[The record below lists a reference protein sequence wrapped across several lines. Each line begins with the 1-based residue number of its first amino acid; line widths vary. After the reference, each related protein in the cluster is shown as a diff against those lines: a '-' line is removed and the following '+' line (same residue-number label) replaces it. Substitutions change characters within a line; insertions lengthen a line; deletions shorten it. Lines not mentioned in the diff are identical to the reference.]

1 MRRLV
6 LIGIISILFLTEIV
20 LANSFVGYKKNV
32 VSIKISANM
41 ASKINPSLFRKGLT
55 GVSGVDALNARLGVV
70 AVKPFFKISSKFLS
84 RSTQELTH
92 WLLIYFPKEIDPV
105 DVSAQYK
112 ALSAVISADAIAIHK
127 VFKTPNDPRYGDQWH
142 INRSNDADIDAP
154 EAWDVATGDASII
167 VAVLDTGMEWWHEDL
182 AGSQADKTD
191 RTTIKGNVWIN
202 EDELANTDSSVD
214 EDGNGYPDDWVGW
227 DFVTGNPQLLNLGD
241 DYDVADND
249 PSDGEGHGTHCA
261 GNVGA
266 LNNNGVGV
274 CSAAGGWGVDAD
286 GNGNGVKVMGLRIGW
301 SDFPAGRVS
310 MEFAA
315 QAFVYAAENGAK
327 IASCSWGSSEND
339 ALRDAVNTFLYGTTS
354 PGANDPKIRLIFV
367 AAGNDGNENQN
378 YLTGRDD
385 VISVAA
391 TTNSD
396 NAASFTNYG
405 TWINISAPGDNI
417 LSTYKGN
424 DYSSISGTSM
434 ATPIAASVA
443 ALIWSYDPSLTA
455 EQVEDYL
462 YQGAEDIDA
471 HLDAKYVG
479 KMGAGRVSASGSL
492 ALVNP
497 NHAPVALADTSSL
510 AEDDSSRIAVL
521 TNDSDS
527 DGDTLSFRIIVNP
540 LNGTATQKGDTI
552 VYKPNANFNGDDSLQ
567 YELSDSRGGLDTAI
581 VRITVTAVNDAPQ
594 IVGLPD
600 DLVLEENA
608 CTSLRMADYAQDVDT
623 PYSQL
628 TWSFSVS
635 DPAAISYSYSE
646 TSDSLEICSLGI
658 VGDYYLYVTLT
669 DDQNASDQDTI
680 AIHVDKASAIAQIR
694 QGVPKQFDLQPNY
707 PNPFNPTT
715 SIRYALPRAAH
726 VSIEVFNVT
735 GQRIATLVDQYQQ
748 AGFYRVTFRASR
760 LSSGIYFYKM
770 HAGRFTKILKMTI
783 LK

>member
-1 MRRLV
+1 MRRFV
-6 LIGIISILFLTEIV
+6 LITIILFLFLAELV

-32 VSIKISANM
+32 VSIKISADR
-41 ASKINPSLFRKGLT
+41 AHQIDPSLFRKGLT
-55 GVSGVDALNARLGVV
+55 GVSGVDALNARLGV
-70 AVKPFFKISSKFLS
+70 AYVKSFFKISPKFLN
-84 RSTQELTH
+84 RNTQELTH
-92 WLLIYFPKEIDPV
+92 WLLLYFPQEIDPV
-105 DVSAQYK
+105 DISEQYK
-112 ALSAVISADAIAIHK
+112 ALSDVISADPIAIHT
-127 VFKTPNDPRYGDQWH
+127 VYKTPDDARYGDQWH
-142 INRSNDADIDAP
+142 INQSNDADIDAP
-154 EAWDVATGDASII
+154 EAWDVATGDTSII
-167 VAVLDTGMEWWHEDL
+167 VAVLDTGIEWWHEDL
-182 AGSQADKTD
+182 AGAQADKTD
-191 RTTIKGNVWIN
+191 RTSIKGNIWIN
-202 EDELANTDSSVD
+202 EDELSDTDSNVD
-214 EDGNGYPDDWVGW
+214 EDGNGYADDWVGW

-249 PSDGEGHGTHCA
+249 PSDGEGHGTHCG

-266 LNNNGVGV
+266 INNNGIGV
-274 CSAAGGWGVDAD
+274 CSAAGGWGTDAA
-286 GNGNGVKVMGLRIGW
+286 GNGNGVKVMALRIGW
-301 SDFPAGRVS
+301 SDFPSGRVS
-310 MEFAA
+310 MDFAA
-315 QAFVYAAENGAK
+315 QAFIYAAENGAK

-367 AAGNDGNENQN
+367 AAGNDGSENQN
-378 YLTGRDD
+378 FLNSRDD

-405 TWINISAPGDNI
+405 TWIDISAPGDNI
-417 LSTYKGN
+417 LSTYKGGS
-424 DYSSISGTSM
+424 YSSLSGTSM

-462 YQGAEDIDA
+462 YQGAENIDD

-492 ALVNP
+492 SLINP
-497 NHAPVALADTSSL
+497 NHAPVAVADTSTL

-521 TNDSDS
+521 DNDSDS

-540 LNGTATQKGDTI
+540 LNGTATLSGDTI
-552 VYKPNANFNGDDSLQ
+552 VYKPNADFYGKDSLQ

-581 VRITVTAVNDAPQ
+581 VRITVNAVNDAPQ

-600 DLVLEENA
+600 NLTLEQND
-608 CTSLRMADYAQDVDT
+608 CTSLYMADYAQDVDT

-635 DPAAISYSYSE
+635 DPAAISYSYDE
-646 TSDSLEICSLGI
+646 TNDSLQICSLGI
-658 VGDYYLYVTLT
+658 LGDYYLYVTLT
-669 DDQNASDQDTI
+669 DDQGAYDQDTI
-680 AIHVDKASAIAQIR
+680 AIHVDKVSAITQIR
-694 QGVPKQFDLQPNY
+694 RGIPRQFDLQPNF

-715 SIRYALPRAAH
+715 SIRYALPQASH

-735 GQRIATLVDQYQQ
+735 GQRIATLVDRYQQ
-748 AGFYRVTFRASR
+748 AGFYQVTFRASR

-770 HAGRFTKILKMTI
+770 RAGHFTKILKMTI